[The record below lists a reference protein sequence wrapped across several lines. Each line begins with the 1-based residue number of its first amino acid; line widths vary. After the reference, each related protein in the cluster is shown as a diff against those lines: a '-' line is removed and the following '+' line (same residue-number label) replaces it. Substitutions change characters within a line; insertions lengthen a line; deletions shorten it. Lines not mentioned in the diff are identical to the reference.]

1 MATDGFCKPQK
12 IQSSDETGQ
21 APLGFIQCLS
31 ILHSFGLGI
40 GIGSLDRQDLDP
52 GYSTCI
58 ISHLDPYCNT

>member
-1 MATDGFCKPQK
+1 MATNGLCKPEK
-12 IQSSDETGQ
+12 GQSSDETGQ
-21 APLGFIQCLS
+21 APLGFIQCLC
-31 ILHSFGLGI
+31 ILHPFGL